1 MKGKWLKSSYFSVF
15 HLLLLELAQKE
26 KKWSY
31 FIFSRV
37 FQLYI
42 SLQESFVQSYTP
54 KKNRMHCNGGPYKE
68 KKKVLRCISFFCTA
82 LANSVSNPNWCKAP
96 ISSIFILLA
105 CTLDT
110 QTRYTGWGNSGW
122 GVIKSGPNSI
132 MQNYPILV
140 HNWNMTPKVSYRTT
154 WPIHSCCN
162 KV

>member
-37 FQLYI
+37 FQLYTW
-42 SLQESFVQSYTP
+42 VC
-54 KKNRMHCNGGPYKE
+54 KKVLFNHTLPRRIGCTVTEDHIKK

-110 QTRYTGWGNSGW
+110 QTRYTGEGNSGW

-132 MQNYPILV
+132 MHDYPILI
-140 HNWNMTPKVSYRTT
+140 KVLRCIPLFCIAFADSV
-154 WPIHSCCN
+154 SN
-162 KV
+162 QN